1 MGEAGTRCLCMHHTA
16 PCASAHRHARAPSKA
31 AGSWSA
37 GGLLA
42 QCPISSRVE
51 RGGREAVGTGGAQV
65 RRPGPAEREG
75 GLRQGVWESGGAD

>member
-16 PCASAHRHARAPSKA
+16 PCASAQRHAQAPSKA
-31 AGSWSA
+31 AGSRSA

-51 RGGREAVGTGGAQV
+51 RGGREAVGTGRAQV
-65 RRPGPAEREG
+65 RSPGAAEREG
-75 GLRQGVWESGGAD
+75 GLGQGAWGSGAAA